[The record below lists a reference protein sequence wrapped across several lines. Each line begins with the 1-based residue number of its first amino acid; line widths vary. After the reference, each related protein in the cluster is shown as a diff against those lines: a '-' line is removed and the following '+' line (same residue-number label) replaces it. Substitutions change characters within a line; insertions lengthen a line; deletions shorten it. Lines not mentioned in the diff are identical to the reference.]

1 MRLLILAG
9 VLTASI
15 ACRKAEA
22 PPPAAQASA
31 APSAPA
37 WTVTD
42 AGVGPVAI
50 GMTDIELRTATVDRV
65 EKPDL
70 EAGCSMV
77 RLLDA
82 PGDVLAMVAD
92 QHVARIDVLTP
103 GVRTVENIGIGDSE
117 AQVRAAYTKVAVQPH
132 KYTDGHYLSVQRPN
146 KLRLVFETD
155 GNVVTRYRFGAV
167 PQVDWVE
174 GCS

>member
-1 MRLLILAG
+1 M
-9 VLTASI
+9 
-15 ACRKAEA
+15 ACRKADA
-22 PPPAAQASA
+22 TSPAVQPST
-31 APSAPA
+31 APSG
-37 WTVTD
+37 TVWAVSD
-42 AGVGPVAI
+42 AGVGPVKI

-82 PGDVLAMVAD
+82 PGDVAAMIAD
-92 QHVARIDVLTP
+92 QHVVRIDVLTA
-103 GVRTVENIGIGDSE
+103 GVRTASNIGIGDSE
-117 AQVRAAYTKVAVQPH
+117 AQVRAAYEKVAVQPH

-155 GNVVTRYRFGAV
+155 GKVVTRYRLGAL